1 MSLLVYRFLIVYEL
15 SPIPPIQCANEACK
29 STEVTSEAAQ
39 ARMSD
44 ELADKGRQLIEAKQ
58 IAFQQS
64 NKIVLLQESM
74 VQLTQLVEFA
84 ETSMASAEQS
94 IGQVSDDSNLEGVTG
109 MLDVDGR
116 GAQGG
121 EVTTIGD
128 VSENVDASPLV
139 EKAAIR
145 DTVWVGGFS
154 DEDEDTSAVSNVS
167 SIDASTSRLF

>member
-1 MSLLVYRFLIVYEL
+1 
-15 SPIPPIQCANEACK
+15 
-29 STEVTSEAAQ
+29 
-39 ARMSD
+39 MSD

-128 VSENVDASPLV
+128 VSQNVDASPLV
-139 EKAAIR
+139 EKAAIG

>member
-1 MSLLVYRFLIVYEL
+1 
-15 SPIPPIQCANEACK
+15 
-29 STEVTSEAAQ
+29 
-39 ARMSD
+39 MSD

-74 VQLTQLVEFA
+74 IQLTQLVEFA

-94 IGQVSDDSNLEGVTG
+94 IGQVSDGSNLRSVAG
-109 MLDVDGR
+109 MLNDDGR
-116 GAQGG
+116 GVQRG
-121 EVTTIGD
+121 EVTTIGN
-128 VSENVDASPLV
+128 VSESVDASPGV
-139 EKAAIR
+139 EKAALEDTDT

-167 SIDASTSRLF
+167 SIGASTSRLF